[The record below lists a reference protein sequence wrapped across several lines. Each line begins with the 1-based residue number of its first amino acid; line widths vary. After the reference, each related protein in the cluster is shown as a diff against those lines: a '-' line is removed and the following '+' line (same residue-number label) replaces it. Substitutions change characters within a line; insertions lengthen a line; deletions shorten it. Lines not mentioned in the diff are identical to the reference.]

1 MSFHHHIVNLIFY
14 QARLK
19 GLMKK
24 SLVVKKRKS
33 VPCIIK
39 MLLEKIL
46 RFQSI
51 AKHGRKLFVNISE
64 SQLKTVVE
72 KLFFYFKLTSMKKIL
87 SEKVNWRLK
96 NLQKMFSFR
105 LLNYYMLHMNMSE
118 CWKLYMQVLTLY
130 NTTRKRGFK
139 MKKPNSAKRR
149 AFKVL
154 NSIDRIMRA
163 DDKLPLISAVGYS
176 LDKTSIRDKSIQ
188 NAETYAKVKK
198 QLRTAYK

>member
-1 MSFHHHIVNLIFY
+1 
-14 QARLK
+14 
-19 GLMKK
+19 
-24 SLVVKKRKS
+24 
-33 VPCIIK
+33 
-39 MLLEKIL
+39 
-46 RFQSI
+46 
-51 AKHGRKLFVNISE
+51 
-64 SQLKTVVE
+64 
-72 KLFFYFKLTSMKKIL
+72 
-87 SEKVNWRLK
+87 
-96 NLQKMFSFR
+96 
-105 LLNYYMLHMNMSE
+105 
-118 CWKLYMQVLTLY
+118 
-130 NTTRKRGFK
+130 